1 MQLLRP
7 VLCGRWPG
15 HLVGDGEGG
24 GRWGRGREM
33 GRGEG
38 GRGGRDLHE
47 ENTHTRIPREVE
59 RCIKDTQCA
68 GVYRLL
74 F

>member
-24 GRWGRGREM
+24 GGD
-33 GRGEG
+33 GEG
-38 GRGGRDLHE
+38 GGRWGGGEGGRDLHE
-47 ENTHTRIPREVE
+47 ENTHTRISREVE